1 LTEAGCARIRCTLP
15 ITELQ
20 EEKRAGAETTRKGQ
34 FTAASSAAGYYYQAR
49 LALLQSVRL
58 AYGQYNVDVA
68 IERLDDV
75 SFEAAGLPL
84 ELIQTKHH
92 IDRVCDLTDFS
103 QDLWKTLRVWSHA
116 AKEKPALPGQT
127 RLLLI
132 TTGEAPS
139 ESAASFLKPDAA
151 RDIAQAETLLLS
163 AARTSENQAL
173 KDAFSAFESLT
184 PQMRHALLNAI
195 EVVDRAPLIT
205 ELETTLEEC
214 LKLIAPRGKAPTARE
229 LLEGWWWPRICRAL
243 QEGGGTISILELEA
257 KLDDIRDA
265 MKRDALPT
273 DMEHANPSDA
283 ELDALNEMRF
293 VQQLRSVGV
302 GNNRIQFAKRDY
314 YRAFTQRSQW
324 TRQNLLFDGEV
335 SKFER
340 TLVEEWQPR
349 FETMCDGLDGTSGDT
364 TIRQAGQELYHWVEA
379 EARFPFRTISVRFLN
394 VGSYH
399 ILANDLKVGWHRD
412 YNTLFS
418 PEDVG
423 ADAK

>member
-1 LTEAGCARIRCTLP
+1 VTTK
-15 ITELQ
+15 Q
-20 EEKRAGAETTRKGQ
+20 EQ

-49 LALLQSVRL
+49 LALLESLRL
-58 AYGQYNVDVA
+58 AYGEFNVDVA

-75 SFEAAGLPL
+75 SFESAGLPL

-92 IDRVCDLTDFS
+92 IDRVGDLTDFS
-103 QDLWKTLRVWSHA
+103 ADLWKTLRVWSEA
-116 AKEKPALPGQT
+116 AKEKPALVGQT

-132 TTGEAPS
+132 TTGEAPP
-139 ESAASFLKPDAA
+139 ESAASFLKPDGA
-151 RDIAQAETLLLS
+151 RDIPRSETLLLS
-163 AARTSENQAL
+163 AARKSENQTL
-173 KDAFSAFESLT
+173 KSAFTAFESLT
-184 PQMRHALLNAI
+184 PEMRQALLNSI
-195 EVVDRAPLIT
+195 EIVDRAPVLT
-205 ELETTLEEC
+205 ELEAALENC
-214 LKLIAPRGKAPTARE
+214 LRLIAPRGKAPTARE

-243 QEGGGTISILELEA
+243 QEGGGPISILELEA
-257 KLDDIRDA
+257 KLDDIRDT

-273 DMEHANPSDA
+273 EMEHADLSDA
-283 ELDALNEMRF
+283 ELDALNEMTF

-314 YRAFTQRSQW
+314 YRAFAQRSQW

-349 FETMCDGLDGTSGDT
+349 FETMCDGLDGTAAET
-364 TIRQAGQELYHWVEA
+364 MVRQAGQELYHWVEA
-379 EARFPFRTISVRFLN
+379 EARFPFRTISARFLN

-412 YNTLFS
+412 YDSFFS
-418 PEDVG
+418 SEDEG
-423 ADAK
+423 PDAK

>member
-1 LTEAGCARIRCTLP
+1 V
-15 ITELQ
+15 
-20 EEKRAGAETTRKGQ
+20 TTKKEQ

-58 AYGQYNVDVA
+58 AYGQYNIDVA
-68 IERLDDV
+68 IERLDDI

-84 ELIQTKHH
+84 ELIQTKHK
-92 IDRVCDLTDFS
+92 ISKVGDLTDYS
-103 QDLWKTLRVWSHA
+103 ADLWKTLRVWSHA

-132 TTGEAPS
+132 TTGEAPPQ
-139 ESAASFLKPDAA
+139 SAASFLKPDAA
-151 RDIAQAETLLLS
+151 RDVGRAETLLLA
-163 AARTSENQAL
+163 AARASENEAL

-184 PQMRHALLNAI
+184 PPMRQALLNSI
-195 EVVDRAPLIT
+195 EIVDRAPVLT
-205 ELETTLEEC
+205 EVEAAIEES
-214 LKLIAPRGKAPTARE
+214 LRLIAPRGKAPAARE

-243 QEGGGTISILELEA
+243 QEGGSTISILELEA

-273 DMEHANPSDA
+273 DMEHADPSAA
-283 ELDALNEMRF
+283 ELDALSEMTF
-293 VQQLRSVGV
+293 VQQLRGVGV

-349 FETMCDGLDGTSGDT
+349 FETMREGLDGTAGDVA
-364 TIRQAGQELYHWVEA
+364 IRQAGQELYHWVES
-379 EARFPFRTISVRFLN
+379 EARFPFRTVSARFLN

-412 YNTLFS
+412 YTTLFP
-418 PEDVG
+418 PEDG
-423 ADAK
+423 GPEAK

>member
-1 LTEAGCARIRCTLP
+1 VTIKKE
-15 ITELQ
+15 
-20 EEKRAGAETTRKGQ
+20 Q

-49 LALLQSVRL
+49 LALLESLRL
-58 AYGQYNVDVA
+58 AYSEYSIDVA

-75 SFEAAGLPL
+75 SFEKNGKPL

-92 IDRVCDLTDFS
+92 VDRVGDLTDFS
-103 QDLWKTLRVWSHA
+103 PDLWKTIRVWSEA

-127 RLLLI
+127 RLILV

-139 ESAASFLKPDAA
+139 DSAASCLKFGKT
-151 RDIAQAETLLLS
+151 RDIARAETLLLAAANTS
-163 AARTSENQAL
+163 ANQTL
-173 KDAFSAFESLT
+173 KNAFAAFLSLA
-184 PQMRHALLNAI
+184 PKMRQALLNAI
-195 EVVDRAPLIT
+195 EIVDRAPVLT
-205 ELETTLEEC
+205 ELETALEGC
-214 LKLIAPRGKAPTARE
+214 LKLIAPRGKASTARE
-229 LLEGWWWPRICRAL
+229 LLEGWWWPRICKAL

-273 DMEHANPSDA
+273 DMEHTDPSEA
-283 ELDALNEMRF
+283 ELDALSEMKF
-293 VQQLRSVGV
+293 VRQLRRVGV
-302 GNNRIQFAKRDY
+302 GNSRIQFAKRDY

-340 TLVEEWQPR
+340 TLLEEWQPR
-349 FETMCDGLDGTSGDT
+349 FEMMCEALNGTSGDV
-364 TIRQAGQELYHWVEA
+364 TIRQAGQELYNWVET
-379 EARFPFRTISVRFLN
+379 EARFPFRTISARFLN

-412 YNTLFS
+412 YTTLFNS
-418 PEDVG
+418 EGEDS
-423 ADAK
+423 DAK